1 MEFIIDKSPLDSPN
15 KLALA
20 TQYDRT
26 SAVDWVTDGTLITLQ
41 QEKQISFYTHT
52 RYQPKTHI
60 TNQENEKLILQNTEQ
75 YMKM

>member
-41 QEKQISFYTHT
+41 QEKQISFYTHVIN
-52 RYQPKTHI
+52 QKHI